1 MIPTSIKIKNDKLPD
16 NPGVYFYYNVNGK
29 LLYIGKAT
37 SLKQRVG
44 SYFNKAH
51 EARIEDL
58 VRNIARIDYIE
69 TPSVIEALVLE
80 ANQIKLHQPPYN
92 VMQRDDK
99 SFLYLC
105 LTNEEFPKPVLYRGF
120 DLERMGIEPFSKTL
134 TTVAKKKFMAVY
146 GPYISGRSLRTA
158 LELIRKTIPWSTC
171 NPGQSKPCFD
181 AQIGKCPG
189 VCNGAITKAN
199 YRKIIKQLMLFFSGK
214 KDQLL
219 RQLTKEMSRAASAKN
234 FEEAAKLRNRV
245 FALEH
250 IHDVS
255 LITRGDEE
263 DERKSWK
270 TVHTA
275 RPFIDINGRLEAY
288 DIAHTSGTANVAS
301 MTVFVDGKPAKELYR
316 KFKIKTVEGVNDV
329 AGMEEVMRRRLA
341 RAITTPSTWGLPELM
356 IIDGGEG
363 QVARVQAVLDE
374 MGVKTPIV
382 GIAKGFDRKQDRL
395 VYDASNKELQRIV
408 TTFKEKLAEV
418 RDEAHRFAGAYHRVL
433 RSRNSLGMSPRKRKP

>member
-1 MIPTSIKIKNDKLPD
+1 M
-16 NPGVYFYYNVNGK
+16 
-29 LLYIGKAT
+29 
-37 SLKQRVG
+37 
-44 SYFNKAH
+44 
-51 EARIEDL
+51 
-58 VRNIARIDYIE
+58 
-69 TPSVIEALVLE
+69 
-80 ANQIKLHQPPYN
+80 
-92 VMQRDDK
+92 
-99 SFLYLC
+99 
-105 LTNEEFPKPVLYRGF
+105 
-120 DLERMGIEPFSKTL
+120 
-134 TTVAKKKFMAVY
+134 
-146 GPYISGRSLRTA
+146 
-158 LELIRKTIPWSTC
+158 
-171 NPGQSKPCFD
+171 
-181 AQIGKCPG
+181 
-189 VCNGAITKAN
+189 
-199 YRKIIKQLMLFFSGK
+199 
-214 KDQLL
+214 
-219 RQLTKEMSRAASAKN
+219 
-234 FEEAAKLRNRV
+234 

>member
-1 MIPTSIKIKNDKLPD
+1 MIPTSIKIKNNKLPD
-16 NPGVYFYYNVNGK
+16 SPGVYFYYNVNGK

-58 VRNIARIDYIE
+58 VRNIARIEYIE

-105 LTNEEFPKPVLYRGF
+105 ITNEEFPKPVLYRGF

-134 TTVAKKKFMAVY
+134 TAVAKKKFSAVY

-171 NPGQSKPCFD
+171 TPGQGKPCFD

-329 AGMEEVMRRRLA
+329 AGMEEVLRRRLA
-341 RAITTPSTWGLPELM
+341 RAVSTPSTWGLPELM

-363 QVARVQAVLDE
+363 QVARVQSVLDE
-374 MGVKTPIV
+374 LGVKTPIV

-395 VYDASNKELQRIV
+395 VYDTSNKELQRIV

-433 RSRNSLGMSPRKRKP
+433 RSRNSLGMSPRKRNP